1 MVLPLLLLIFPLVVK
16 NIKSPNAALLSI
28 AYYSQSWLGIPTD
41 VLAVAKVEY
50 LNYLKLTEKP
60 CPEIGAAII
69 ADNKMPEYL

>member
-1 MVLPLLLLIFPLVVK
+1 MSNTYSIRIYRSNIMECKGLVL
-16 NIKSPNAALLSI
+16 
-28 AYYSQSWLGIPTD
+28 PTD

-60 CPEIGAAII
+60 CLEIGTVII